1 MAGRR
6 QNLAIER
13 FEQLEVWQ
21 AAHRLVLEV
30 YRITSTMPSDQ
41 KFGLTS
47 QMQRAAVS
55 VPANIAEGFKRRGRA
70 DKVHFYNIA
79 QSSLE
84 ELRYYFILCRDL
96 GYKLQ
101 YDLVAEEADRIAR
114 MLTGLIKSITS

>member
-1 MAGRR
+1 
-6 QNLAIER
+6 
-13 FEQLEVWQ
+13 
-21 AAHRLVLEV
+21 
-30 YRITSTMPSDQ
+30 MPSDQ

-47 QMQRAAVS
+47 QMQRGAVS
-55 VPANIAEGFKRRGRA
+55 VPANIAEGFKRRGRT

-96 GYKLQ
+96 GYKLP
-101 YDLVAEEADRIAR
+101 YDLVAEEADHIAR